1 MAQWKK
7 DVLYGAVISIVS
19 GAFIVNT
26 LGMDDSLME
35 HTAAKAGVY
44 TRFWLFLLLALGILL
59 IIRAVIKHD
68 DTPTE
73 SALNPASMITIISL
87 AVYVFALDYLGFI
100 ISSMIFLV
108 LLMLYYTMKAGKFR
122 DEDGNRIAKD
132 KFLKTLLW
140 IVIGA
145 AGITGVSYFLFGE
158 IIGLLLPTF
167 NLW

>member
-7 DVLYGAVISIVS
+7 DVLYGGVISAISVF
-19 GAFIVNT
+19 FIQNT
-26 LGMDDSLME
+26 RSMDDSLME

-44 TRFWLFLLLALGILL
+44 TRFWLYLLLALGVLL
-59 IIRAVIKHD
+59 IVKAIIKRD
-68 DTPTE
+68 NTPTE
-73 SALNPASMITIISL
+73 PVFNVASMVTIISL
-87 AVYVFALDYLGFI
+87 AAYVFALDYLGFV

-108 LLMLYYTMKAGKFR
+108 LLMLYYTKKAGKFR
-122 DEDGNRIAKD
+122 DAEGNKISKKD
-132 KFLKTLLW
+132 FFKSLLW

-145 AGITGVSYFLFGE
+145 AGVTGISYFLFGE